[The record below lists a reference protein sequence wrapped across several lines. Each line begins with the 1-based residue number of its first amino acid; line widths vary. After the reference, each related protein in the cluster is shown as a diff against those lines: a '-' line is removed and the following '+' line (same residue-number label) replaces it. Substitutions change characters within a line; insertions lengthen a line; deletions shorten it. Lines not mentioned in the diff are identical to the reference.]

1 MHNENFVFLG
11 TTHLP
16 ILTNSS
22 LKYKKEKK
30 KERKLGNVM

>member
-1 MHNENFVFLG
+1 MLKENFVFLG

-22 LKYKKEKK
+22 LNTKK
-30 KERKLGNVM
+30 KKKKRKLVNVM